1 MPTTEV
7 LLSEEQSKE
16 LSSIAQSRSLPAG
29 YVFRARLILM
39 LAEGATFSMI
49 QKQLRTTAPTISCR
63 KLAADLGVSRD
74 TVHRTWREAGLKPHR
89 LERDLRNTKG
99 LSVYPNSSLPSPK
112 GSIVAGREDRYTTSK
127 SVGNSDP
134 QACSEDAR
142 CSSPLSKSL
151 WFSPCSGGLHSAGSG
166 SDVETVSLGIRLSP
180 GCAPLGADL
189 NRAVITSGK
198 KVSRSVQMNSG
209 PISMAYVACG
219 RSSRMPEF
227 CSR

>member
-1 MPTTEV
+1 MRATEV

-16 LSSIAQSRSLPAG
+16 LSSIAQSRSSPAG

-49 QKQLRTTAPTISCR
+49 QSNFEPRHRPSVA
-63 KLAADLGVSRD
+63 KLAGALRVSGD
-74 TVHRTWREAGLKPHR
+74 TVHRTWREPGLKPHR